1 MATSYSST
9 FYGTTTSTLTT
20 NCPGTTSKYPTGTL
34 VTTTKSSTSNA
45 YPSASST
52 KNEKD
57 KDEKEK
63 EKEKEG
69 KDGKRD

>member
-1 MATSYSST
+1 MATNCPST
-9 FYGTTTSTLTT
+9 FYGTTTRTLTT
-20 NCPGTTSKYPTGTL
+20 NCPGLTSRYPAAATL

-52 KNEKD
+52 KKEKD

-63 EKEKEG
+63 EG
-69 KDGKRD
+69 KDVKND